1 MVRRTK
7 LLPQTQFK
15 EVTTFTTLILH
26 EIYKNACIKIYLL
39 IYLIYLFVL
48 PIFLFPYLFI
58 CECIC
63 IFKHI
68 HIEKYACPSLSLSYY
83 IYTFCFLMDTSVWSL
98 WHGPDS
104 EESAIAADS
113 SRMRPL
119 GKAAVLAKPRSLS
132 LISLKARQWFICK
145 RIWGRYYCID
155 GRHHV
160 GYHTVNSVSFPPGRT
175 EFSHAQDHICQGFMF
190 YSSS

>member
-1 MVRRTK
+1 MKFTK
-7 LLPQTQFK
+7 MHVLKF
-15 EVTTFTTLILH
+15 
-26 EIYKNACIKIYLL
+26 IYWFIWF
-39 IYLIYLFVL
+39 IYLFYL
-48 PIFLFPYLFI
+48 YFYFLI
-58 CECIC
+58 CSFVNVYVSLNIYTL
-63 IFKHI
+63 KSMRVHL
-68 HIEKYACPSLSLSYY
+68 SLSLSYY

>member
-68 HIEKYACPSLSLSYY
+68 HIEKYACPSLSLSH
-83 IYTFCFLMDTSVWSL
+83 IISTLSVFW
-98 WHGPDS
+98 WTRQS
-104 EESAIAADS
+104 EAFGMVRIL
-113 SRMRPL
+113 R
-119 GKAAVLAKPRSLS
+119 KAQSQPTA
-132 LISLKARQWFICK
+132 QEWGH
-145 RIWGRYYCID
+145 WGRQLCWQSQ
-155 GRHHV
+155 GRL
-160 GYHTVNSVSFPPGRT
+160 
-175 EFSHAQDHICQGFMF
+175 AWLAWKQGSDLFAREYGEGTIALMEDIM
-190 YSSS
+190 